1 LIADPVKFVPVN
13 LELLL
18 KMAVNVKFKPMLL
31 LVHVNLVLLIAKP
44 AYKMV
49 KINALL
55 VEEIETKIVLCALA
69 NWDFK
74 KLKEEWTVNLV
85 LIISQLI

>member
-31 LVHVNLVLLIAKP
+31 LVHVNVVLLIAKP
-44 AYKMV
+44 AYKIF

-55 VEEIETKIVLCALA
+55 VEEIETKIVICVLA
-69 NWDFK
+69 NGDFK
-74 KLKEEWTVNLV
+74 KLIKLWTVNLV